1 MILACRQLHKAYG
14 IDVILEKI
22 TFHIEEREKAAI
34 VGVNG
39 AGKTTLFKVLTG
51 EISADGGE
59 FYLKKDTSVGYLA
72 QNIHI
77 ESDKTIYEEMLSV
90 FEKIIQT
97 EANLREMENE
107 MGGLS
112 GQALADKMEEYAALQ
127 HYFEQHDGYSY
138 QSRMKGVL
146 KGLGFTESDFNR
158 PMNQL
163 SGGQK
168 TRVHLGKLLLS
179 KPDVLLL
186 DEPTNHLDIASI
198 EWLEDFLR
206 TYPGSV
212 LIISHDRYFL
222 DRIVTKVIE
231 IENKKSY
238 VYNGN
243 YSFYWQQKEINREIQ
258 QKAYDMQ
265 QKEIKHQEDVIRT
278 LRQFNR
284 EKSIKRAESREK
296 VLDKMERIDRPDAL
310 PDQMRLTLTPF
321 LTSGNDVLHAENLS
335 KSYGGQK
342 IFQGVSF
349 DVKRSDKVAIIGPNG
364 VGKSTLFR
372 MLLKEVSS
380 DSGLI
385 RFGTNVFVGYY
396 DQEQAKLDESK
407 TIFEEISD
415 SYPTLTQ
422 GQIRNMLAAFVFTG
436 DDVFKPI
443 SALSGGEKGRVSL
456 AKIMLSKANTLMLDE
471 PTNHLDM
478 FSKEVLESAINRYE
492 GTCIYISHDRYFIN
506 KTAEKILELTPD
518 GVILYNGNYDYY
530 LEKKAERARNEL
542 EKALQNNQKATTA
555 TPAQPI
561 SETKNDWLK
570 QKEQQAAERKLA
582 NKIKKVEAEIEETEN
597 AIAKADEDMAA
608 CGTDFSKANEI
619 FSEKTKLEE
628 KLEALY
634 EEWEELH
641 S

>member
-1 MILACRQLHKAYG
+1 MILACRGLQKAYG
-14 IDVILEKI
+14 IDVILERI
-22 TFHIEEREKAAI
+22 SFTLEEREKAAI

-39 AGKTTLFKVLTG
+39 AGKTTLFRILTG

-59 FYLKKDTSVGYLA
+59 FYLKKETTTGYLA
-72 QNIHI
+72 QNLQID
-77 ESDKTIYEEMLSV
+77 SGRTIYEEMLSV

-97 EANLREMENE
+97 EANLREIENE
-107 MGGLS
+107 MGGLH
-112 GQALADKMEEYAALQ
+112 GQALAEKMEEYAALQ
-127 HYFEQHDGYSY
+127 HYFEQNDGYGY
-138 QSRMKGVL
+138 QSRLKGVL
-146 KGLGFTESDFNR
+146 KGLGFAESEFSR
-158 PMNQL
+158 PLSQL

-168 TRVHLGKLLLS
+168 TRVHLAKLLLS
-179 KPDVLLL
+179 RPELLLL

-206 TYPGSV
+206 SYPGAV

-231 IENKKSY
+231 IEHKKSV

-243 YSFYWQQKEINREIQ
+243 YSAYWQQKEKNREVQ
-258 QKAYDMQ
+258 QKAYEMQ

-278 LRQFNR
+278 LRSFNR

-296 VLDKMERIDRPDAL
+296 VLEKMERIDRPEAA
-310 PDQMRLTLTPF
+310 PEQMRLTLTPF
-321 LTSGNDVLHAENLS
+321 LTSGNDVLHAEELS
-335 KSYGGQK
+335 KSYGGQT
-342 IFQGVSF
+342 IFRHVSF
-349 DVKRSDKVAIIGPNG
+349 DVKRSEKVAIIGPNG

-372 MLLKEVSS
+372 MLLKEIPS

-407 TIFEEISD
+407 TIFQEIAD
-415 SYPTLTQ
+415 TYPTLTA
-422 GQIRNMLAAFVFTG
+422 GQIRNMLAAFVFMG

-456 AKIMLSKANTLMLDE
+456 AKIMLSKANLLMLDE

-492 GTCIYISHDRYFIN
+492 GTCVYISHDRYFIN
-506 KTAEKILELTPD
+506 KTAEKILELTPE
-518 GVILYNGNYDYY
+518 GVILYQGNYDYY
-530 LEKKAERARNEL
+530 LEKKAERARNEA
-542 EKALQNNQKATTA
+542 EKALLTPTPTA
-555 TPAQPI
+555 TPQKAV

-570 QKEQQAAERKLA
+570 QKEQQAAERRLA
-582 NKIKKVEAEIEETEN
+582 NKIAKVETQIEETEA
-597 AIAKADEDMAA
+597 AIAAADEAMAA
-608 CGTDFSKANEI
+608 CATDYAKAQEI
-619 FSEKTKLEE
+619 YGEKTALEE
-628 KLEALY
+628 RLEGLYAEWEALH
-634 EEWEELH
+634 E
-641 S
+641 